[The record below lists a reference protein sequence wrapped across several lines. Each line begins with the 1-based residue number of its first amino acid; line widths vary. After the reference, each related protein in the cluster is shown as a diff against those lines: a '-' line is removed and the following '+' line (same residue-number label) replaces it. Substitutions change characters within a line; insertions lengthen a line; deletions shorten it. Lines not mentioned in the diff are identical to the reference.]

1 MSARARKS
9 APAKKSTAP
18 KDHGVVGLSFPPL
31 ETVRVGFVGLG
42 GRGTGLLNDLLHI
55 EGVEIKALCDARE
68 ANALRAQALVE
79 KAGQPKPDLYAR
91 RADDYRRLCDRD
103 DLDLVYNATT
113 WDMHTPVA
121 VAALKAG
128 KHVAVEVPAAVTL
141 DECWQLVDAAEKA
154 RRHCMMLEN
163 CCYGE
168 SELLVLNM
176 VRQGVFG
183 ELNHGEAAY
192 IHDLRELLFSGSG
205 ESLWR
210 LKPTVEKDG
219 NLYPTHGLGPV
230 AQYMNVNRGDRFDYL
245 VSVSS
250 PARGLKAYATGKFG
264 AGDPR
269 AKLDFVHG
277 DMNSSL
283 LKTVGGPSILLQHD
297 TVSPRPYSRLNLISG
312 TKGIFA
318 GYPDRI
324 SFGHEWASLDEYRAK
339 YQHPLWKKVGAL
351 AQKMG
356 GHGGMDYVMNYRL
369 MDCLRRG
376 LPLDMDV
383 YDAAAWSAVTELS
396 VRSVAQRG
404 APQQFPDF
412 TRGRWKT
419 AAPLGI
425 VS

>member
-1 MSARARKS
+1 
-9 APAKKSTAP
+9 
-18 KDHGVVGLSFPPL
+18 VGLAFPPL

-42 GRGTGLLNDLLHI
+42 GRGTGLLNDLLHV
-55 EGVEIKALCDARE
+55 EGVEIKAVCDARE

-91 RADDYRRLCDRD
+91 RADDYKRLCDRD
-103 DLDLVYNATT
+103 DLDLVYCATT
-113 WDMHTPVA
+113 WDQHTPVA

-141 DECWQLVDAAEKA
+141 EQCWQLVDHAEKA
-154 RRHCMMLEN
+154 HRHCMMLEN
-163 CCYGE
+163 CCYGD

-183 ELNHGEAAY
+183 ELNHAEAAY

-205 ESLWR
+205 EGLWR

-230 AQYMNVNRGDRFDYL
+230 AQCLNINRGDRFDYL

-250 PARGLKAYATGKFG
+250 PARGLKAYATAKFG
-264 AGDPR
+264 ADDPR
-269 AKLDFVHG
+269 AKQRFVHG
-277 DMNSSL
+277 DMNTSL
-283 LKTVGGPSILLQHD
+283 LETVGGCSVMLQHD

-312 TKGIFA
+312 TKGMFA

-324 SFGHEWASLDEYRAK
+324 SFGHEWANLDEYRAK

-356 GHGGMDYVMNYRL
+356 GHGGMDYVMNFRL
-369 MDCLRRG
+369 MDCLHRG

-396 VRSVAQRG
+396 VRSVAKRG
-404 APQQFPDF
+404 APQPFPDF

-419 AAPLGI
+419 TAPLGI